1 MIKMVRNNDEDIS
14 KFLEYLYYQKNLSE
28 STIYNYN
35 VDIRKFL
42 EFIKKDS
49 KKINQTDI
57 MIFLS
62 DSQRKGYKNAT
73 INRRLSSI
81 KTYMD
86 YLLNTG
92 KIEKN
97 PTLGLKFEREER
109 NIPEVLDYNEVE
121 ALLDAPDLNTDLGT
135 RDKAILELIY
145 GLGLKVSDIVNLNID
160 DVDLVSEY
168 IVKKRNDSKM
178 YMPMNDK
185 SLKAVKEYIDYI
197 RYTIDRDSSDA
208 LFLNRFGKRLSRQS
222 IWKMIKGYGKKV
234 GINKNINTIILRH
247 SFAVHMLENGVNIEQ
262 IKDILGHESIATTQ
276 IYRKKTEES
285 FEKAFKK
292 LHPR

>member
-1 MIKMVRNNDEDIS
+1 MVRNNDEDIS